1 MNVELVREG
10 NVIAK
15 YGSENL
21 EGNIPFDQL
30 RKYWSYANEEDTE
43 WGTVE
48 SLDDENIIGILTT
61 GSDQGGV
68 VFIWNIKEEKFVH
81 ISEGAYAIGAL
92 LVNEKVYTL
101 RYVHY
106 WGVKDYIAWG
116 ETPLNTLDAITE
128 VDLHKIENLDYHGDE
143 ISMHIDLDKVTIIY
157 RGKVYH

>member
-68 VFIWNIKEEKFVH
+68 VFI
-81 ISEGAYAIGAL
+81 
-92 LVNEKVYTL
+92 
-101 RYVHY
+101 
-106 WGVKDYIAWG
+106 
-116 ETPLNTLDAITE
+116 
-128 VDLHKIENLDYHGDE
+128 
-143 ISMHIDLDKVTIIY
+143 
-157 RGKVYH
+157 